1 MSIVSGVKELTGFQQ
16 STYALSIITT
26 PAHLFSKLS
35 ILALYL
41 RVFSVHKAMRVSIYA
56 AMIFASCIYLATIPI
71 SSYYCTP
78 PLGQPWTI
86 ISRSCINAAAISI
99 AQASLNVTL
108 DLYLVLAPIPIVA
121 RMNFAPKKKFGILAV
136 FLTGIL

>member
-1 MSIVSGVKELTGFQQ
+1 
-16 STYALSIITT
+16 
-26 PAHLFSKLS
+26 
-35 ILALYL
+35 
-41 RVFSVHKAMRVSIYA
+41 
-56 AMIFASCIYLATIPI
+56 MIFASCIYLATIPI